1 MQTRIEVELDDQNR
15 LVLPEQLV
23 RRLGLARGSLLVV
36 EQATTD
42 VAYLRVQ
49 QPQPPLVEEEG
60 VLIITSLAEEQVHD
74 ALQADREQR
83 LNVIWRQE

>member
-15 LVLPEQLV
+15 LVLPEQ
-23 RRLGLARGSLLVV
+23 VV

-74 ALQADREQR
+74 VLQADREQR
-83 LNVIWRQE
+83 LNVIWWQE